1 MAVQKIDSSQAK
13 ALVAGDAVYLDV
25 RTIPEFEA
33 GHAPG
38 AYNVPLMH
46 AAPGGMQ
53 PNPKFADAVAQA
65 FARDRTIVVACKAG
79 GRSARAV
86 AVLEQLG
93 FTQVRDY
100 AGGWGGNATDPG
112 WPASGGE
119 VSTANEPG
127 RTWKDLER

>member
-1 MAVQKIDSSQAK
+1 MSVQKIDSSQAK

-53 PNPKFADAVAQA
+53 PNPAFADAVSAA
-65 FARDRTIVVACKAG
+65 FARDQTLVVACKAG
-79 GRSARAV
+79 GRSARAT
-86 AVLEQLG
+86 AMLEQLG

-100 AGGWGGNATDPG
+100 SGGWSGNVADPG
-112 WPASGGE
+112 WAASGGE

-127 RTWKDLER
+127 RTWKDLAR